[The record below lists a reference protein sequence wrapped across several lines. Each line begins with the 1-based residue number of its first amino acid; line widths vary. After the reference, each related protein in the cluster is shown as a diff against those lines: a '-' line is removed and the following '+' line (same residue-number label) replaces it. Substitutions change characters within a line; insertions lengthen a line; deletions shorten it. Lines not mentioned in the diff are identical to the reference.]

1 MRKLLLTGISILAC
15 SLAATA
21 QTAPQAPAP
30 GAAPAAAAP
39 AQAAPTAAQGIDP
52 AKEADIRRLFEVMNL
67 KQMQDQVIATMMTA
81 MGRELRASM
90 PEDEKSQELM
100 NLLMVKLRQKFKQA
114 DFLSPLVPVYEK
126 YYTDDDIKGLIAF
139 YGTPLGQRFL
149 QAAPQVTTESMAA
162 GMQVGRQIGEESVRE
177 VMQEHPELAPSA
189 QPNAS
194 PPQN

>member
-1 MRKLLLTGISILAC
+1 MRRLLLTGISILVC

-21 QTAPQAPAP
+21 QTAPQAPASGSTP
-30 GAAPAAAAP
+30 TAAAPTQAAPA
-39 AQAAPTAAQGIDP
+39 AAQGIDP
-52 AKEADIRRLFEVMNL
+52 VKEADIHRLFEVMNL

-81 MGRELRASM
+81 MGRELRANL

-114 DFLSPLVPVYEK
+114 DFLSPLIPLYDK

-149 QAAPQVTTESMAA
+149 QAAPQITQESLTA
-162 GMQVGRQIGEESVRE
+162 GMQLGRQLGEESVRE
-177 VMQEHPELAPSA
+177 VMQEHRELAPSM
-189 QPNAS
+189 QPNAN